1 MMNFNPLFIDNNLS
15 GLGLGALRQNGKA
28 AEGQGT
34 KNYLFAD
41 IIKVYEEELNVA
53 NSKLG
58 DDLLVNLE
66 GLKDFIVTKT
76 DTKVI
81 DGFQNSLNNLEELS
95 VVSNS
100 NTVNIEDAKI
110 SSKVFVLTPDNLLA
124 FLGSI
129 NNIISESESAQPNTA
144 SGSSLFYLND
154 FKNTLQASDDPDR
167 QLLDIK
173 KLFSVMSNKEAIK
186 FNFTTNGEKLTV
198 AISQLNEKDNKAGNE
213 ENKISGTD
221 NREKDD
227 EKPALSQNLLLNIPG
242 FSELEKADTEFYK
255 IEIVHIHKGDQKIF
269 DIKTGQI
276 RQPQIDN
283 PELLANKNASLNE
296 SPDIIDQTPHTDKN
310 SDKIAGEIKP
320 VVKNDSQPA
329 TQKNEIRGID
339 LSKLNLK
346 DLDTELTKEEF
357 HKIQEV
363 LNSKERKIDSTGKVY
378 SKIITSEENRTI
390 AEFNPPVVK
399 KESTAKIKL
408 SENVKEI
415 LTDNDGVKKNI
426 PEIKVESNKTESW
439 INSENPDKP
448 VEQKIQIDKPEASP
462 QVKIGHE
469 NKIETKTV
477 SNSSSNINA
486 DEANAVKKETNLSKD
501 EKEFDRQ
508 KEQNVET
515 KETAVKEQKETDRK
529 QPLNDQFAKELNKQH
544 DNLIHKADNQVERVN
559 AGDNQP
565 KIENGSVKNEN
576 LKEAFKTVKAAE
588 VISEIVK
595 SVDGTKQHLSFKLE
609 PESLGKLTV
618 SIDYVNNKLHAHIEV
633 ENEQIKQFV
642 QSNLDQLKNN
652 LQNNGVQVNS
662 INVGLNNNEQ
672 KNTKYVNPKRKFH
685 GKIADVKT
693 EDVPEVKKMMGYNTY
708 DFLV

>member
-1 MMNFNPLFIDNNLS
+1 MNFNPLFIDNNLS
-15 GLGLGALRQNGKA
+15 GLGLGALQQSGKTSA
-28 AEGQGT
+28 GQGT
-34 KNYLFAD
+34 QNYLFAD

-76 DTKVI
+76 DTKII

-100 NTVNIEDAKI
+100 NSVNIDDAKI

-129 NNIISESESAQPNTA
+129 NNIISESESPQTNSEPGGA
-144 SGSSLFYLND
+144 LFYLND
-154 FKNTLQASDDPDR
+154 FKNSLPTEDDSNK

-173 KLFSVMSNKEAIK
+173 KLFSVMSNKESVK

-198 AISQLNEKDNKAGNE
+198 AISQLYD
-213 ENKISGTD
+213 
-221 NREKDD
+221 KDD
-227 EKPALSQNLLLNIPG
+227 KPEQKEDNTAGAEGSETDSEKLALSQNLSLNIPG
-242 FSELEKADTEFYK
+242 FSELEKAGAEYYK
-255 IEIVHIHKGDQKIF
+255 IEIVHIHKGEQKIF

-276 RQPQIDN
+276 RE
-283 PELLANKNASLNE
+283 PEINNREILTNKNTPLNE
-296 SPDIIDQTPHTDKN
+296 SSENIYKTDNN

-320 VVKNDSQPA
+320 VAKNNGEQK
-329 TQKNEIRGID
+329 TQKTEIQGID

-378 SKIITSEENRTI
+378 SKIITSEENKTI

-426 PEIKVESNKTESW
+426 PEIKVESNKTESR

-544 DNLIHKADNQVERVN
+544 DNLIHKTDNQVERVN

-565 KIENGSVKNEN
+565 KNENGSAKNEN

>member
-1 MMNFNPLFIDNNLS
+1 MNFNPLFIDNNLS
-15 GLGLGALRQNGKA
+15 GLGLGALQQSGKTSA
-28 AEGQGT
+28 GQGT

-58 DDLLVNLE
+58 NDLLVNLE

-76 DTKVI
+76 DTKII

-95 VVSNS
+95 IVSNS
-100 NTVNIEDAKI
+100 NSVNIEDAKI
-110 SSKVFVLTPDNLLA
+110 SSKIFVLTPDNLLA

-129 NNIISESESAQPNTA
+129 NNIISESESPQTKSEPGGA
-144 SGSSLFYLND
+144 LFYLND
-154 FKNTLQASDDPDR
+154 FKNSLPTEDDSNK

-173 KLFSVMSNKEAIK
+173 KLFSVMSNKESVK

-198 AISQLNEKDNKAGNE
+198 AISQLYDKGDKPEQKRDNTAGADGSETNSEKL
-213 ENKISGTD
+213 
-221 NREKDD
+221 
-227 EKPALSQNLLLNIPG
+227 ALSQNLLLNIAG
-242 FSELEKADTEFYK
+242 FSELEKVGAEYYK
-255 IEIVHIHKGDQKIF
+255 IEIVHIHKGEQKIF
-269 DIKTGQI
+269 DINTGQI
-276 RQPQIDN
+276 RE
-283 PELLANKNASLNE
+283 PEINNREILTNKNTSLNE
-296 SPDIIDQTPHTDKN
+296 SSENIYKTDNN

-320 VVKNDSQPA
+320 VAKNNDEQK
-329 TQKNEIRGID
+329 TQKTEIQGID

-378 SKIITSEENRTI
+378 SKIITSEENKTI

-408 SENVKEI
+408 SENLKES

-426 PEIKVESNKTESW
+426 PEIKVESNKTDAR

-462 QVKIGHE
+462 QVKIGNE
-469 NKIETKTV
+469 NKIETKTE

-486 DEANAVKKETNLSKD
+486 EEANAVKKETNLSKD

-544 DNLIHKADNQVERVN
+544 DNLIHKTDNQVERVN

-576 LKEAFKTVKAAE
+576 LKEAFKIVKAAE